1 MSPIQNIAFDPRNTQ
16 SEKDVILE
24 FEKKVSR
31 YVKGNANNPEKLLS
45 EIFELSVDYQNA
57 VYPERFIKFLE
68 LQANAPAEILMIL
81 MSVCR
86 EYDFHTDVPEKN
98 DIWEFVI
105 PTNVIDRIGE
115 QSENAGYLVAATV
128 IQTVWHLGQAYDD
141 ESTETFT
148 KRFAELQQ
156 SKYCQPTL
164 ENLKNVIVEN
174 LALYGAEIIME
185 FMEDDDDDEG
195 VSFQIGLLINDEED
209 GDGEEDGDDDDKGE
223 NIIHQRAFLESFSN
237 KEQNVIIKQILDK
250 VEHLP
255 FLIAL
260 IPLWGDASAT
270 PPFDITQ
277 TLVRCLSFEDEN
289 DAYLIDTEILAYIL
303 ESIYDILP
311 KNKCDFF
318 TADFNDDGLMRELD
332 SLLQTPE
339 KRLATKQLIE
349 VFANIGIFESHA
361 VNAFKERHPLAFKD
375 NRVLH

>member
-1 MSPIQNIAFDPRNTQ
+1 MSPVQNVTFDPRNTQ
-16 SEKDVILE
+16 SEKNVILE

-57 VYPERFIKFLE
+57 VYLERFIKFLE

-86 EYDFHTDVPEKN
+86 EYDFDTDMPETE
-98 DIWEFVI
+98 DIWEFAI
-105 PTNVIDRIGE
+105 PANVIDRIGE
-115 QSENAGYLVAATV
+115 QNEDAGYLVATTV
-128 IQTVWHLGQAYDD
+128 IQTVWHLGQIYDN
-141 ESTETFT
+141 ESMETFT
-148 KRFAELQQ
+148 QRFAELHQ
-156 SKYCQPTL
+156 SKYCQQAL
-164 ENLKNVIVEN
+164 ENLKNVIVKN

-185 FMEDDDDDEG
+185 FMEDDDNEG
-195 VSFQIGLLINDEED
+195 ISFQIGLLVSDED
-209 GDGEEDGDDDDKGE
+209 GDGEEDDDEGQ
-223 NIIHQRAFLESFSN
+223 NILHQRAFLESFSN

-250 VEHLP
+250 VERLP

-277 TLVRCLSFEDEN
+277 TLVRCLSFENEN
-289 DAYLIDTEILAYIL
+289 DAYLIDTEMMVDIL

-311 KNKCDFF
+311 ENKCNFF
-318 TADFNDDGLMRELD
+318 TVDFNNDELMRELD

-339 KRLATKQLIE
+339 KRLATEKLIE

>member
-1 MSPIQNIAFDPRNTQ
+1 MSPVQNVTFDPRNTQ
-16 SEKDVILE
+16 SEKNVILE

-86 EYDFHTDVPEKN
+86 EYDFDTDMPETY
-98 DIWEFVI
+98 DIWEFAI
-105 PTNVIDRIGE
+105 PANVIDRIGE
-115 QSENAGYLVAATV
+115 QSEDAGYLVATTV
-128 IQTVWHLGQAYDD
+128 IQTVWHLGQIYDD
-141 ESTETFT
+141 ESMETFT
-148 KRFAELQQ
+148 QRFAELHQ
-156 SKYCQPTL
+156 SKYCQQAL

-185 FMEDDDDDEG
+185 FMEDDDNEG
-195 VSFQIGLLINDEED
+195 ISFQIGLLVSDED
-209 GDGEEDGDDDDKGE
+209 GDGEEDDDEGK
-223 NIIHQRAFLESFSN
+223 NILHQRAFLESFSN

-250 VEHLP
+250 VERLP

-339 KRLATKQLIE
+339 KRLATEQLIE

>member
-1 MSPIQNIAFDPRNTQ
+1 MSPVQNVTFDPRNTQ
-16 SEKDVILE
+16 SEKNVILE

-86 EYDFHTDVPEKN
+86 EYDFDTDMPETE
-98 DIWEFVI
+98 DIWEFAI
-105 PTNVIDRIGE
+105 PANVIDRIGE
-115 QSENAGYLVAATV
+115 QNEDAGYLVATTV
-128 IQTVWHLGQAYDD
+128 IQTVWHLGQIYDN
-141 ESTETFT
+141 ESMETFT
-148 KRFAELQQ
+148 QRFAELHQ
-156 SKYCQPTL
+156 SKYCQQAL

-185 FMEDDDDDEG
+185 FMEDDDNEG
-195 VSFQIGLLINDEED
+195 ISFQIGLLVSDED
-209 GDGEEDGDDDDKGE
+209 GDGEEDDDEGQ
-223 NIIHQRAFLESFSN
+223 NILHQRAFLESFSN

-250 VEHLP
+250 VERLP

-277 TLVRCLSFEDEN
+277 TLVRCLSFENEN
-289 DAYLIDTEILAYIL
+289 DAYLIDTEMMVDIL

-311 KNKCDFF
+311 ENKCNFF
-318 TADFNDDGLMRELD
+318 TVDFNNDELMRELD

-339 KRLATKQLIE
+339 KRLATEKLIE